1 MEGFKPK
8 PKDDSVSI
16 TRMMVSNLINPITH
30 AWRCEKLFK
39 LFAANSLGAIKKI
52 CIPIIPKPDKLIW
65 IKDSKGQF
73 SIRSAY
79 KVSQKH
85 REVVDNAV
93 MWQKLWKMKI
103 HERVKMLVWRIG
115 VNILPTKENLA
126 QRLGLEDQ
134 ECSLCHEEIE
144 YCTHLFFQCNVA
156 CAILFGSM

>member
-1 MEGFKPK
+1 
-8 PKDDSVSI
+8 
-16 TRMMVSNLINPITH
+16 MMVSNLINPITH
-30 AWRCEKLFK
+30 AWRCEKLFE
-39 LFAANSLGAIKKI
+39 LFAANSVEAIKKI
-52 CIPIIPKPDKLIW
+52 PIPIIPKPDKLIW

-73 SIRSAY
+73 FIRFAY

-93 MWQKLWKMKI
+93 MWQKLWKIKI

-126 QRLGLEDQ
+126 QRLGLEDK

-144 YCTHLFFQCNVA
+144 SCTHLFFQCNVA
-156 CAILFGSM
+156 CAILFGSMWGIRLDKV